1 MINYELFRNFAP
13 ELKTINQMKQ
23 IFITALIAAVS
34 YTAASAQSLYK
45 KVFDNATAVVNNAA
59 SNDQQIQINQ
69 YKITALNYISNQV
82 KKRKLEKNS
91 YFYDSQAVNLASFIT
106 DFETA
111 IIKARAISTEK
122 RLEVLACYRD
132 ASLQNPLF
140 GDDDK
145 ETTYVYVNDKQT
157 YTPFSLDTDW
167 EKAYDQATEKVKAI
181 LK

>member
-1 MINYELFRNFAP
+1 MRKLLFA
-13 ELKTINQMKQ
+13 TI
-23 IFITALIAAVS
+23 IAAVS
-34 YTAASAQSLYK
+34 FATANAQNLYK
-45 KVFDNATAVVNNAA
+45 KVFDNAISVVNNAA

-132 ASLQNPLF
+132 ASLSNPLF

-167 EKAYDQATEKVKAI
+167 EKAYDQATEKMKNI

>member
-1 MINYELFRNFAP
+1 
-13 ELKTINQMKQ
+13 MKS
-23 IFITALIAAVS
+23 ILLTAFMV
-34 YTAASAQSLYK
+34 AASSLTVNAQNLYK
-45 KVFDNATAVVNNAA
+45 KVFDNATAVVNDAA

-82 KKRKLEKNS
+82 KKRGLTKDS

-106 DFETA
+106 DFETY

-122 RLEVLACYRD
+122 RLEVIACYRD
-132 ASLQNPLF
+132 ASLNNPLF
-140 GDDDK
+140 NDTDK

-157 YTPFSLDTDW
+157 YTPFSLDTNW
-167 EKAYDQATEKVKAI
+167 EKAYDQATEKMKTI

>member
-1 MINYELFRNFAP
+1 M
-13 ELKTINQMKQ
+13 
-23 IFITALIAAVS
+23 V
-34 YTAASAQSLYK
+34 AASSLTVNAQNLYK
-45 KVFDNATAVVNNAA
+45 KVFDNATAVVNDAA

-82 KKRKLEKNS
+82 KKRGLTKDS

-106 DFETA
+106 DFETY

-122 RLEVLACYRD
+122 RLEVIACYRD
-132 ASLQNPLF
+132 ASLNNPLF
-140 GDDDK
+140 NDTDK

-157 YTPFSLDTDW
+157 YTPFSLDTNW
-167 EKAYDQATEKVKAI
+167 EKAYDQATEKMKTI

>member
-1 MINYELFRNFAP
+1 MNKIIL
-13 ELKTINQMKQ
+13 TIMMM
-23 IFITALIAAVS
+23 AASAYMTV
-34 YTAASAQSLYK
+34 SAQSLYK

-69 YKITALNYISNQV
+69 FKITALNYISNQV
-82 KKRKLEKNS
+82 NKRKQEKNS

-111 IIKARAISTEK
+111 IIKARGISTEK

-167 EKAYDQATEKVKAI
+167 EKAYDQATEKMKAI

>member
-1 MINYELFRNFAP
+1 MINYELFRNFAL
-13 ELKTINQMKQ
+13 ELKTINKMKQ

-45 KVFDNATAVVNNAA
+45 KVFDNAT
-59 SNDQQIQINQ
+59 
-69 YKITALNYISNQV
+69 LNYISNQV

>member
-1 MINYELFRNFAP
+1 M
-13 ELKTINQMKQ
+13 
-23 IFITALIAAVS
+23 
-34 YTAASAQSLYK
+34 
-45 KVFDNATAVVNNAA
+45 
-59 SNDQQIQINQ
+59 
-69 YKITALNYISNQV
+69 